1 MVGFFTSNSLSGVS
15 SLGCC
20 GGDQGQVTLPV
31 SAGER
36 VTTLVGTGD
45 RNLPGSRAYLRM
57 ESNLHPLTLAGVFLG

>member
-1 MVGFFTSNSLSGVS
+1 
-15 SLGCC
+15 
-20 GGDQGQVTLPV
+20 VTLPV